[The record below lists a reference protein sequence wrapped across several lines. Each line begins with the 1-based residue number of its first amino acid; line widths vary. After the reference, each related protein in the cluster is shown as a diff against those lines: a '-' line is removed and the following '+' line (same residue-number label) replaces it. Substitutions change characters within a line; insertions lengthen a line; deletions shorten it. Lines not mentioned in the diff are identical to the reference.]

1 GAPPR
6 TVPALHAPAVPAPAP
21 LLQHARGQ
29 RPAAPARTP
38 GQAPADACPAVQ
50 RAGAGW
56 RSPVY
61 PAVPGN
67 PGADAQQ
74 LTPEHQPP
82 AETVR
87 TGRLGADPL
96 QPDQHPRRS
105 RPDPGRHRQPVG
117 AHARV
122 RITACPLRTGGGA
135 PTKKPHST
143 PAPVGAP
150 APGAND
156 CPPGSHRG
164 GAPTRTSPGPVPCR
178 STRPGCE
185 WLPARFAPGRCSY
198 KKTSPNLRSPVGAP
212 APGAK
217 GARVAPTPSTPP
229 QTHPARAWH

>member
-1 GAPPR
+1 PPP
-6 TVPALHAPAVPAPAP
+6 VPPPPP

-74 LTPEHQPP
+74 FTPEHQPP

-117 AHARV
+117 APARV
-122 RITACPLRTGGGA
+122 RITACPLRTGGA
-135 PTKKPHST
+135 VLLQKKPH
-143 PAPVGAP
+143 PAPALVGAP

-156 CPPGSHRG
+156 CLPGSHRG
-164 GAPTRTSPGPVPCR
+164 GAPTTHPHPTP
-178 STRPGCE
+178 P
-185 WLPARFAPGRCSY
+185 
-198 KKTSPNLRSPVGAP
+198 PVGAP
-212 APGAK
+212 APRANDCLPG
-217 GARVAPTPSTPP
+217 
-229 QTHPARAWH
+229 THPAPCPPTNK

>member
-1 GAPPR
+1 MACPAPTTPTPWVPPRCSDPAPGVPSAAGTPPR

-117 AHARV
+117 APARV

-135 PTKKPHST
+135 PTKKPHPA

-150 APGAND
+150 ARVRMAARPVRTGAVLLQQN
-156 CPPGSHRG
+156 
-164 GAPTRTSPGPVPCR
+164 
-178 STRPGCE
+178 
-185 WLPARFAPGRCSY
+185 F
-198 KKTSPNLRSPVGAP
+198 
-212 APGAK
+212 
-217 GARVAPTPSTPP
+217 
-229 QTHPARAWH
+229 

>member
-1 GAPPR
+1 MACPAPTTPTPWVPPRCSDPAPGVPSAAGTPPR

-135 PTKKPHST
+135 PTKKPHPAS
-143 PAPVGAP
+143 APVGAP

-164 GAPTRTSPGPVPCR
+164 GAPTTKLHP
-178 STRPGCE
+178 T
-185 WLPARFAPGRCSY
+185 
-198 KKTSPNLRSPVGAP
+198 P
-212 APGAK
+212 APL
-217 GARVAPTPSTPP
+217 
-229 QTHPARAWH
+229 